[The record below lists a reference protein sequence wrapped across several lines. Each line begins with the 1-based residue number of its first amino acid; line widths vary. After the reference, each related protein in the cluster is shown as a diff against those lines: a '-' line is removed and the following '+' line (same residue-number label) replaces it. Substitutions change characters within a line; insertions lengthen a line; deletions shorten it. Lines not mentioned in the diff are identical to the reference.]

1 MDIIDSEMQAVT
13 FSANG
18 EYLLSGDEEGVQV
31 WRVESGAHMA
41 TLEAEHVRC
50 LAVSIDNNWIAG
62 GTWGGSVLM
71 WNANTYKQVFL
82 SKSSHAIL
90 GVDYSPDS
98 ARLVTASENR
108 TATVWA
114 ITTGNQVLSLRHENA
129 VIAAKYSPHGERIA
143 TTTRDAVRVWDSD
156 DGRLLVD
163 IPLKATPW
171 RNVLCSMSQ
180 NVVVLSDD
188 RTKQTDPSVKSITS
202 EWSIPGSELSLIE
215 HVQNISSIPHSP
227 DDRFL
232 AMGGEDRK
240 ITITRLS
247 RSIVGI
253 LFIASEKKLIFTLF
267 QEPDI
272 QVDDAV
278 LDSWKHGELADADA
292 LLSAALSTSQSP
304 DHHALANRALVR
316 ARLRQWGEAISDA
329 NEVSSS
335 LPSHAL
341 TLTFV
346 QTSPSNSCHQSLA
359 TLQKV

>member
-1 MDIIDSEMQAVT
+1 MEIVDSEIQAVA

-18 EYLLSGDEEGVQV
+18 EYLMSGDEEGIQV

-50 LAVSIDNNWIAG
+50 LAMSSDNKWIAG
-62 GTWGGSVLM
+62 GTWGGSVFV
-71 WNANTYKQVFL
+71 WNANTYKQVFS

-90 GVDYSPDS
+90 GIDYSPDS

-108 TATVWA
+108 SATVWA
-114 ITTGNQVLSLRHENA
+114 ITTRNQVLSLRHENA

-163 IPLKATPW
+163 IPVKATSW

-180 NVVVLSDD
+180 NVVVVLSDD
-188 RTKQTDPSVKSITS
+188 RTKQTNPSIKSTTS

-215 HVQNISSIPHSP
+215 HVQNISSIAHSP
-227 DDRFL
+227 DDRHL

-240 ITITRLS
+240 SSITRLS

-253 LFIASEKKLIFTLF
+253 FFIAYQGEV
-267 QEPDI
+267 DI
-272 QVDDAV
+272 YTIPGTRH
-278 LDSWKHGELADADA
+278 SCRRYC
-292 LLSAALSTSQSP
+292 T
-304 DHHALANRALVR
+304 RLVE
-316 ARLRQWGEAISDA
+316 AR
-329 NEVSSS
+329 
-335 LPSHAL
+335 
-341 TLTFV
+341 
-346 QTSPSNSCHQSLA
+346 
-359 TLQKV
+359 